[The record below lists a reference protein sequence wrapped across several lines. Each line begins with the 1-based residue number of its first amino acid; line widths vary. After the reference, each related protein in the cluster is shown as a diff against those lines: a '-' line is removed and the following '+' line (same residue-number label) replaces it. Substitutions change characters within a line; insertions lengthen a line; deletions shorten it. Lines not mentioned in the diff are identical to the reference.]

1 MPVEQLLL
9 VAAGLLA
16 LSVLASKASS
26 VLGVPALV
34 LFLAIGMLAG
44 SEGIGGIYFDD
55 ARLAQ
60 AIGVV
65 AFIFILFSGGLDT
78 SWVEVKPVWKHGLA
92 LATAGVLITA
102 LAVGIF
108 ATVVLGFSLL
118 EGLLFGA
125 VISSTDAAAVFSLM
139 RMRATRLAGHLEPL
153 IELESGSND
162 PMAVFLTVGMIS
174 LLTTPGASALSL
186 LPMFVSQMALG
197 ALLGLGIGYLGVRA
211 MNRIRL
217 QADGLYVVITIAI
230 VLVAYSATALLGGNG
245 FLAVYLCGLVMGNQD
260 FIHKRSLL
268 RFHDG
273 LAWLMQIA
281 MFLTLGLLVFP
292 SQLLPLTGV
301 ALLSAAFLVFVA
313 RPLAV
318 FLSLFWARMSPR
330 ELMLVSWVGL
340 RGAAPIILATFP
352 LVAGLPQAGLIFNL
366 VFFVVLTSVL
376 IQGTTVSLIA
386 NWLGLNLPEE
396 RRPLPTIQVIDG
408 SRARPI
414 DIRISAASP
423 AVGKQIVDLHL
434 PQGAL
439 IVLITRNGNHIVPTG
454 STVIEAD
461 DTLTLLASKED
472 AESARQQILKS

>member
-1 MPVEQLLL
+1 MPIEQLLL
-9 VAAGLLA
+9 IVAGLLA

-26 VLGVPALV
+26 VLGVPSLV

-55 ARLAQ
+55 AQLAQ
-60 AIGVV
+60 SVGVV
-65 AFIFILFSGGLDT
+65 ALIFILFSGGLDT
-78 SWVEVKPVWKHGLA
+78 SWSEVRPVVKHGLS
-92 LATAGVLITA
+92 LATVGVLITA
-102 LAVGIF
+102 LAVGLF
-108 ATVVLGFSLL
+108 ATVALGFSLL

-139 RMRATRLAGHLEPL
+139 RTRATRLAGNLEPL

-162 PMAVFLTVGMIS
+162 PMAVFLTIGMIS
-174 LLTTPGASALSL
+174 LLTTPGASVLSL
-186 LPMFVSQMALG
+186 VPMFILQMSLG
-197 ALLGLGIGYLGVRA
+197 AVLGLAIGYLGVRV

-230 VLVAYSATALLGGNG
+230 VLVAYSATTLIGGNG
-245 FLAVYLCGLVMGNQD
+245 FLAVYLCGLFMGNQD
-260 FIHKRSLL
+260 FIHKRSLS

-273 LAWLMQIA
+273 LAWLMQIV

-301 ALLSAAFLVFVA
+301 ALLGAAFLVFVA
-313 RPLAV
+313 RPVAV
-318 FLSLFWARMSPR
+318 FLSLFWARMSLR
-330 ELMLVSWVGL
+330 ELILISWVGL

-352 LVAGLPQAGLIFNL
+352 LVAGLPQANQIFNL

-376 IQGTTVSLIA
+376 IQGTTVSLVA

-396 RRPLPTIQVIDG
+396 RRPPPTIRLIDG

-414 DIRISAASP
+414 DIRISATSP

-439 IVLITRNGNHIVPTG
+439 IVLISRNGNHIVPTG
-454 STVIEAD
+454 STVIEAE

>member
-9 VAAGLLA
+9 IVAGLLA

-26 VLGVPALV
+26 MLGVPSLV

-55 ARLAQ
+55 AQLAQ
-60 AIGVV
+60 AVGVV

-92 LATAGVLITA
+92 LATVGVLITA
-102 LAVGIF
+102 LAVGLF
-108 ATVVLGFSLL
+108 ATAVLGFSLL

-139 RMRATRLAGHLEPL
+139 RMRSTRLAGNLEPL

-162 PMAVFLTVGMIS
+162 PMAVFLTIGMIS
-174 LLTTPGASALSL
+174 LLTTPGASVLSL
-186 LPMFVSQMALG
+186 VPMFVLQMSLGAALG
-197 ALLGLGIGYLGVRA
+197 LAIGFLGVRV

-217 QADGLYVVITIAI
+217 QADGLYVVITIVI
-230 VLVAYSATALLGGNG
+230 VLITYSATTLVGGNG
-245 FLAVYLCGLVMGNQD
+245 FLAVYLCGLFMGNQD
-260 FIHKRSLL
+260 FIHKRSLS

-313 RPLAV
+313 RPAAV

-330 ELMLVSWVGL
+330 ELVLVSWVGL

-352 LVAGLPQAGLIFNL
+352 LVAGLPQAGVIFNL

-376 IQGTTVSLIA
+376 VQGTTVSLVA

-396 RRPLPTIQVIDG
+396 RRPPPTIRLIDG

-414 DIRISAASP
+414 DIRISATSP

>member
-1 MPVEQLLL
+1 MPIEQLLL
-9 VAAGLLA
+9 IVAGLLA
-16 LSVLASKASS
+16 LSVLASKASG
-26 VLGVPALV
+26 VLGVPSLV

-44 SEGIGGIYFDD
+44 SEGLGGIYFDD

-60 AIGVV
+60 AVGVV

-78 SWVEVKPVWKHGLA
+78 AWIEVRPVLKHGLA
-92 LATAGVLITA
+92 LATVGVLITA
-102 LAVGIF
+102 LAVGLF
-108 ATVVLGFSLL
+108 ATAVLGFSLL

-139 RMRATRLAGHLEPL
+139 RMRATRLAGNLEPL

-162 PMAVFLTVGMIS
+162 PMAVFLTIGMIS
-174 LLTTPGASALSL
+174 LLTTPGASVLSL
-186 LPMFVSQMALG
+186 VPMFALQMSLG
-197 ALLGLGIGYLGVRA
+197 AAFGLVIGYLGVRV

-230 VLVAYSATALLGGNG
+230 VLVAYSATTLAGGNG
-245 FLAVYLCGLVMGNQD
+245 FLAVYLCGLYMGNQD
-260 FIHKRSLL
+260 FIHKRSLS

-313 RPLAV
+313 RPAAV
-318 FLSLFWARMSPR
+318 LLSLFWARMSLR
-330 ELMLVSWVGL
+330 ELALVSWVGL

-352 LVAGLPQAGLIFNL
+352 LVAGLPQAALIFNL

-376 IQGTTVSLIA
+376 LQGTTVSLVA

-396 RRPLPTIQVIDG
+396 RRPPPTIRLIDG

-414 DIRISAASP
+414 DIRISATSP

-434 PQGAL
+434 PHGAL

-454 STVIEAD
+454 STVIEAN

>member
-1 MPVEQLLL
+1 MPIEQLLL
-9 VAAGLLA
+9 IIAGLLA

-26 VLGVPALV
+26 VLGVPSLV

-44 SEGIGGIYFDD
+44 SEGLGGIYFDD

-60 AIGVV
+60 AVGVV

-78 SWVEVKPVWKHGLA
+78 AWIEVRPVVWHGVA
-92 LATAGVLITA
+92 LATVGVLITA
-102 LAVGIF
+102 LAVGLF
-108 ATVVLGFSLL
+108 ATAALGFSLL

-139 RMRATRLAGHLEPL
+139 RMRATRLAGNLEPL

-162 PMAVFLTVGMIS
+162 PMAVFLTIGMIS
-174 LLTTPGASALSL
+174 LLTTPGASALGL
-186 LPMFVSQMALG
+186 APMFALQMSLG
-197 ALLGLGIGYLGVRA
+197 AAFGLMSGYLGVRV

-217 QADGLYVVITIAI
+217 QADGLYVVITIAL
-230 VLVAYSATALLGGNG
+230 VLIAYSATTLAGGNG
-245 FLAVYLCGLVMGNQD
+245 FLAVYVCGLFMGNQD
-260 FIHKRSLL
+260 FIHKGSLS

-313 RPLAV
+313 RPAAV
-318 FLSLFWARMSPR
+318 LLSLFWARMSLR
-330 ELMLVSWVGL
+330 ELALVSWAGL
-340 RGAAPIILATFP
+340 RGAAPIVLATFP
-352 LVAGLPQAGLIFNL
+352 LVAGLPQADLIFNL

-376 IQGTTVSLIA
+376 LQGTTVSLVA

-396 RRPLPTIQVIDG
+396 RRVPPTIRVIDG
-408 SRARPI
+408 SNARPVE
-414 DIRISAASP
+414 IRISASSP

-434 PQGAL
+434 PRGAL
-439 IVLITRNGNHIVPTG
+439 IVLITRNGGHIVPTG